1 MENYV
6 SINSDR
12 LWARLNEV
20 GHIGSDPRG
29 GISRFAWEPPYKEA
43 VMLLIRWIKEAGLT
57 ARIDTVG
64 NVFARLEGDDP
75 HAPAV
80 LSGSH
85 FDTVPQGGCFDGLAG
100 VMGAL
105 EALVAIK
112 ESGLPHKKPLEMV
125 AFINEEA
132 SQFWAEHSEARRY
145 AGCFRTTTLFI
156 CAIDRQVSFSA
167 MP

>member
-64 NVFARLEGDDP
+64 NVFARLEGRSEERR
-75 HAPAV
+75 V
-80 LSGSH
+80 G
-85 FDTVPQGGCFDGLAG
+85 
-100 VMGAL
+100 
-105 EALVAIK
+105 K
-112 ESGLPHKKPLEMV
+112 EC
-125 AFINEEA
+125 A
-132 SQFWAEHSEARRY
+132 SKCRSRWSPYH
-145 AGCFRTTTLFI
+145 
-156 CAIDRQVSFSA
+156 
-167 MP
+167 